1 MGQRSGK
8 ALCWWEMG
16 PLRLGSALCPLPKA
30 VISANGSALDIQI
43 AKRSVSI
50 ANLRSDGEQKGR
62 TLRGERLRALRSG
75 SGVGERRSPVRDR
88 STEHQLGGGAQHR
101 LVPRSPARGA
111 APCVGIAGI
120 RAERRSFFVPFPL
133 VPPPPPS
140 LFFSPYLVSAEF
152 TLVEN

>member
-16 PLRLGSALCPLPKA
+16 PLRLGSALCPLLKA

-88 STEHQLGGGAQHR
+88 STEHQLGGGGHSIASC
-101 LVPRSPARGA
+101 PA
-111 APCVGIAGI
+111 APHVGQPHALALLGFVQK
-120 RAERRSFFVPFPL
+120 EGVSLCLFLSFL
-133 VPPPPPS
+133 H
-140 LFFSPYLVSAEF
+140 LLLCFFSPYLVSAEF

>member
-16 PLRLGSALCPLPKA
+16 PLRLGSALCPLLKA

-88 STEHQLGGGAQHR
+88 STEHQLGGGDTAS
-101 LVPRSPARGA
+101 PRAPQPRTWGSPMRWHCWDSCRKKEFLCAFSSRSST
-111 APCVGIAGI
+111 
-120 RAERRSFFVPFPL
+120 SFFVFFPL
-133 VPPPPPS
+133 FGKRGVYIS
-140 LFFSPYLVSAEF
+140 
-152 TLVEN
+152 